1 LFYFFEKTYD
11 FFREVSKMRNTLIT
25 IAGVGMLALFVF
37 GALDYA
43 RIWVELAELRREA
56 TQKTTGA
63 EVVTITPNQ
72 DKPHCDL
79 GFDVT
84 DETGHPTGRVVC
96 FDRTD
101 GHGHKID
108 FTEQERFAIVRLI
121 YFSRRTM
128 HTPRLAPEFPTSN

>member
-1 LFYFFEKTYD
+1 
-11 FFREVSKMRNTLIT
+11 MRNTLIA
-25 IAGVGMLALFVF
+25 IAGVGIMALFVF
-37 GALDYA
+37 GVLDYVRA
-43 RIWVELAELRREA
+43 RLELAELKHEITEKA
-56 TQKTTGA
+56 AGAGVTTS
-63 EVVTITPNQ
+63 Q

-101 GHGHKID
+101 AHGHKID

-128 HTPRLAPEFPTSN
+128 RAPRLAPEFPTSN